1 MRASSVKRGKTPP
14 FKSQK
19 LFWLC
24 LWLAKYVAWD
34 IYSMSMSTRSS
45 AKPVKLLSI
54 ISNRRWYSKKPR
66 YIVYLLKTETFRLC
80 FVTLV
85 CDVCISLSSLG
96 MFKKWRQRK
105 RKIELENERA
115 LRARAILT
123 RNYKAR
129 VLQAWRVVNQE
140 QQIIL
145 PMVAR
150 RERKEMTRWA
160 WVSLKSRWRFPPPTC
175 NRISLALFLFCGLI
189 RSEYLQSYLLVRL

>member
-1 MRASSVKRGKTPP
+1 M
-14 FKSQK
+14 
-19 LFWLC
+19 
-24 LWLAKYVAWD
+24 
-34 IYSMSMSTRSS
+34 
-45 AKPVKLLSI
+45 
-54 ISNRRWYSKKPR
+54 
-66 YIVYLLKTETFRLC
+66 VYLLKTKTFQLR

-85 CDVCISLSSLG
+85 CDVCISLPSLG

-105 RKIELENERA
+105 RKIELENERVR
-115 LRARAILT
+115 RARAILT

-160 WVSLKSRWRFPPPTC
+160 
-175 NRISLALFLFCGLI
+175 
-189 RSEYLQSYLLVRL
+189 

>member
-1 MRASSVKRGKTPP
+1 MHATSVKRGKTLP
-14 FKSQK
+14 FKWQK

-34 IYSMSMSTRSS
+34 IYSMPMSTRSS
-45 AKPVKLLSI
+45 AKPMKLLSI
-54 ISNRRWYSKKPR
+54 ISNRRWYSNKPH
-66 YIVYLLKTETFRLC
+66 YITKTETFRLC

-160 WVSLKSRWRFPPPTC
+160 LVSLKRRFPAPAC